1 MVRPVVDAVPCA
13 PTTLFRPRIIIKL
26 AAAAVV
32 VVVVVLF
39 DNRILIDVPHRKDVV
54 VAHGVGIV
62 VVVVVNTI
70 QSFPINDDDERVG

>member
-13 PTTLFRPRIIIKL
+13 PTTLFRPRIIKL

-32 VVVVVLF
+32 VVVVLLF